1 MRMRWTFWILACAPA
16 LLWAQTTPTTVA
28 VDWQPLG
35 ELLVPS
41 TDRAAAEVLPRQRSQ
56 LAAETSARVAAVSV
70 EVGQRVD
77 ADTLLVRLDGRDAE
91 LRVAATRAALQAAE
105 ASANLAQVRLDKAR
119 RLIENDYVSADE
131 VKERE
136 AILAGE
142 LATVAMRRSDLDLA
156 RRELSRAQL
165 KAPFAGWVIERQ
177 AQVGQWVAPGSPL
190 LTLVEDGPVE
200 VSAQLDPVAASA
212 LRPDSHADYI
222 DERGRRWPLRW
233 LRSAPVID
241 PATRQVE
248 ARFGFVGEAAAA
260 GSSGRLE
267 WQAESRLPAR
277 YLVQRDGQ
285 LGIFLAEQGKARF
298 VPLPGAT
305 NGRPA
310 RVDLPAQTAI
320 VSSGQQSL
328 NDGDTLIRR
337 TLRQN

>member
-233 LRSAPVID
+233 LRAAPRCSSRVRGRPRCRQSRRSWVRNCARSRLIRPSPMCVYSVRSASSKRDRRCRSPSCSAALSRPGCGSAPSAD
-241 PATRQVE
+241 
-248 ARFGFVGEAAAA
+248 
-260 GSSGRLE
+260 
-267 WQAESRLPAR
+267 
-277 YLVQRDGQ
+277 
-285 LGIFLAEQGKARF
+285 
-298 VPLPGAT
+298 
-305 NGRPA
+305 
-310 RVDLPAQTAI
+310 
-320 VSSGQQSL
+320 
-328 NDGDTLIRR
+328 
-337 TLRQN
+337 